1 MNVLKKIRVIKK
13 IVNMGGGRY
22 FLNMFFTINGS
33 DLIDSPWTT
42 TFSVFTDL
50 LGNGFY
56 LVPISVL
63 ALALYIRT
71 RNPVVSSVFM
81 MGSGL
86 LLSSGS
92 MFMDYPEMVKVYVA
106 FTAVGLVGSILSV
119 LFMNK

>member
-1 MNVLKKIRVIKK
+1 MSVL
-13 IVNMGGGRY
+13 
-22 FLNMFFTINGS
+22 FAINGS

-56 LVPISVL
+56 LIPISVL
-63 ALALYIRT
+63 ALALYVRT

-106 FTAVGLVGSILSV
+106 FTAIGLVGSILSI